1 MRTEPTDNLDH
12 LRAIADS
19 LDCMLDED
27 LQALGDVKPTTTEAW
42 RKRGKGPPY
51 LIFGNRALYPK
62 KPAAAYLQTLIR
74 ERTQQTLGKDA
85 L

>member
-1 MRTEPTDNLDH
+1 MRTAPIDDLDRI
-12 LRAIADS
+12 RAIADS

-27 LQALGDVKPTTTEAW
+27 LQALGGLQPGTTEAW

-51 LIFGNRALYPK
+51 LIFGNRPLYPK

-74 ERTQQTLGKDA
+74 ERTQMSVKDG